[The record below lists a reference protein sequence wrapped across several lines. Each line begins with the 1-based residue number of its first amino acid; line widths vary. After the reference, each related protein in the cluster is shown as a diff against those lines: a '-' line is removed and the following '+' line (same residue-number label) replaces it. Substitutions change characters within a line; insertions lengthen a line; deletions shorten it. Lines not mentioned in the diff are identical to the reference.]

1 MPSSQP
7 VSRRERPAKP
17 ALTRAGI
24 AATAFRVMQA
34 EGLERVTM
42 RRLANELDTGPASLY
57 VYVRNASELH
67 GALLDLLLADL
78 DFPAAAGDGAD
89 PRDALTETL
98 VGFTTVLFGYP
109 SLARSV
115 LILRPAG
122 PHYLALIDELLR
134 LLRASGVPVTQA
146 AWGVDVLLQLAT
158 ATAAE
163 QGTRDESAEAAPEA
177 DAQLA
182 ALRQADPARYP
193 AIAEAGGELVSGA
206 SLDRLRWAFRA
217 LISGISEVP
226 VP

>member
-42 RRLANELDTGPASLY
+42 RRLASELDTGPASLY

-78 DFPAAAGDGAD
+78 GYPAAAGPGED
-89 PRDALTETL
+89 PRDVLVETL
-98 VGFTTVLFGYP
+98 VGYTRVLFSYP

-122 PHYLALIDELLR
+122 PHYLTLIDALLR
-134 LLRASGVPVTQA
+134 LLRACGVPVTQS

-163 QGTRDESAEAAPEA
+163 QGTREESAEAAPEA

-193 AIAEAGGELVSGA
+193 AIAEAGDELVSGPA
-206 SLDRLRWAFRA
+206 LDRLRWAFRA
-217 LISGISEVP
+217 LITGISEVP

>member
-42 RRLANELDTGPASLY
+42 RRLASELDTGPASLY

-67 GALLDLLLADL
+67 GAVLDLLLADL
-78 DFPAAAGDGAD
+78 DFPAGKGED
-89 PRDALTETL
+89 PRDALVETL

-122 PHYLALIDELLR
+122 PHYLTLIDELLR

-206 SLDRLRWAFRA
+206 GLDRLRWAFRA
-217 LISGISEVP
+217 LINGISEVP